1 MRLIRCITSVL
12 LAVSL
17 LTAGTVVQ
25 AKKYDEDKPSKNEK
39 WQRQDRQEAQDDRRR
54 GRSEEPR
61 YDERRYEERRYVE
74 PRMSLSDAVAEA
86 ERRTGGQALSAEPR
100 MENGRTSYRVKIL
113 TPNGRVQIL
122 YMDAN

>member
-1 MRLIRCITSVL
+1 MRLTRFITNLLLAISL
-12 LAVSL
+12 LAVGS
-17 LTAGTVVQ
+17 AVQ
-25 AKKYDEDKPSKNEK
+25 AKKYDEDKPSKYERS
-39 WQRQDRQEAQDDRRR
+39 QRQERHEAQ
-54 GRSEEPR
+54 ENHPP
-61 YDERRYEERRYVE
+61 RYEERRQAQ

-100 MENGRTSYRVKIL
+100 MDGGRMSYRVKVL